1 MSTRAT
7 YKIYCNAN
15 GMNVYFYI
23 HSDNYPRGAAHHFSE
38 MINFYK
44 GTDYSYAAAFFR
56 ANGWAQFTMSHEQH
70 ADAQYRYTLD
80 ETGFLIV
87 KRMPMDT
94 VEAKW
99 KHFFMGTVQQFI
111 DQYGIKEEIA
121 A

>member
-1 MSTRAT
+1 
-7 YKIYCNAN
+7 
-15 GMNVYFYI
+15 
-23 HSDNYPRGAAHHFSE
+23 
-38 MINFYK
+38 
-44 GTDYSYAAAFFR
+44 
-56 ANGWAQFTMSHEQH
+56 MSHEQH